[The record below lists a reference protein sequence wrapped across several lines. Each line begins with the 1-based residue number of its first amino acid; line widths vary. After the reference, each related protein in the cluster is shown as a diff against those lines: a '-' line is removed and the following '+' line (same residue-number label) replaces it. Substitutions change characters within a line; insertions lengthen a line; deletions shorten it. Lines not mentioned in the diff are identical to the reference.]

1 MRICQAR
8 LSFAF
13 FISLPFLING
23 LGKMRELERSSAE
36 KSVHLPPDKV
46 TASE

>member
-13 FISLPFLING
+13 FISLPLLQFDSGRCANLT
-23 LGKMRELERSSAE
+23 LVAK
-36 KSVHLPPDKV
+36 KSC
-46 TASE
+46 ASTPV